1 MPFNYAASLQ
11 PDMEDTFDDVL
22 LCSEMVPSSYGK
34 RIHTLRM

>member
-22 LCSEMVPSSYGK
+22 HCSEKVPSSRKYN
-34 RIHTLRM
+34 HTLRK